1 MAVSEDTKAIIS
13 QLEQNAELMRSSN
26 EDTNREVHV
35 RLDKFA
41 DAFVSINANIRAQN
55 QMLQT
60 ADKGADERLERE
72 RADRD
77 FADLKREK
85 SASVSSKE
93 LVGQMKSGLKDVGGA
108 IVGTVGKVFK
118 GGLIGTIGT
127 LLKGGLG
134 AFVGYN
140 FMKGFLGPKY
150 DGMFESI
157 ESVLKQFAF
166 NDLPNTLKNMAD
178 NVSRI
183 ALNFEENMD
192 NVMGMFDDIMTAL
205 YAIGGF
211 FGIKRIVKMVGKS
224 RRGPGDTKYR
234 NKTQKTVRTNRQ
246 LKIAE
251 QDRLKLMQDAGANI
265 DKNAVDVDKNAVEVG
280 DMNQNQPDVDTNTRG
295 LKPLGNNMYTPPRAF
310 GSYEMGNFYT
320 NRKINE
326 KINGYT
332 GGNKNGNAQGR
343 NVKNGPGK
351 GHPGAFLTQAQ
362 MDESLKQMGQLK
374 WFNRF
379 VKGAGAVGFVWGAYE
394 MEKLYKLWISAPPGE
409 AGREFRKRLIID
421 GFGATIGGMLGG
433 AIGGLVGFFGGPFGI
448 LIGSII
454 GGVAGSMAG
463 GLVAGYVYDWAI
475 GKTITEKQS
484 MEMLNQEI
492 AKAEAQLTDFAPY
505 NPFEP
510 ENPFIGDYALGL
522 TKRIHSLKEARNNM
536 SAQHAMY
543 QSVRVANIAR
553 NNQRNMETAAYGT
566 GGRAMYEVMT
576 NGTSEQKSVLLNSLI
591 EVQRGQDKFFETIEE
606 YMRSTN
612 GSTVIHAPNNSSTIM
627 APVGGAVT
635 KNDVNV
641 LNTNSGSYTP
651 HSSFGL
657 PYSLN

>member
-13 QLEQNAELMRSSN
+13 QLEKNAELMRSSN
-26 EDTNREVHV
+26 EDSNREVHV

-93 LVGQMKSGLKDVGGA
+93 LVGQMKSGFKDAASGIGDM
-108 IVGTVGKVFK
+108 VGKVFK

-178 NVSRI
+178 NVTRI
-183 ALNFEENMD
+183 AINFEENMN

-211 FGIKRIVKMVGKS
+211 FGIKKIAKIVGKS

-234 NKTQKTVRTNRQ
+234 KKTQKTVKTNRQ
-246 LKIAE
+246 LRIDEA
-251 QDRLKLMQDAGANI
+251 DRLKLMQEAGANI
-265 DKNAVDVDKNAVEVG
+265 DKNAVDVDKNAVDVG
-280 DMNQNQPDVDTNTRG
+280 DMNQNQPKLETNTKG
-295 LKPLGNNMYTPPRAF
+295 VKPLGNMYTQPRSF
-310 GSYEMGNFYT
+310 GSYETNNFLQ
-320 NRKINE
+320 NKRINE
-326 KINGYT
+326 KINTYT
-332 GGNKNGNAQGR
+332 GDNKNGNAQGR

-374 WFNRF
+374 WFKRF
-379 VKGAGAVGFVWGAYE
+379 VKGAGAVGFIWGAYE

-409 AGREFRKRLIID
+409 AGREFRKQLIID

-492 AKAEAQLTDFAPY
+492 AKAEQQLTDASY
-505 NPFEP
+505 SPFGQP
-510 ENPFIGDYALGL
+510 VDAFQSAYAVGL
-522 TKRIHSLKEARNNM
+522 TKRIHSLKETRNNM

-612 GSTVIHAPNNSSTIM
+612 GSAIIHAPNNSSTIV

-641 LNTNSGSYTP
+641 LNTGSGSYTP

>member
-13 QLEQNAELMRSSN
+13 QLEKNAELMRSSN
-26 EDTNREVHV
+26 EDSNREVHV

-93 LVGQMKSGLKDVGGA
+93 LVGQMKSGFKDAASGIGDM
-108 IVGTVGKVFK
+108 VGKVFK

-178 NVSRI
+178 NVTRI
-183 ALNFEENMD
+183 AINFEENMK

-211 FGIKRIVKMVGKS
+211 FGIKKIAKIVGKS

-234 NKTQKTVRTNRQ
+234 KKTQKTVKTNRQ
-246 LKIAE
+246 LRIDEA
-251 QDRLKLMQDAGANI
+251 DRLKLMQEAGANI
-265 DKNAVDVDKNAVEVG
+265 DKNADIDKNVVDVG
-280 DMNQNQPDVDTNTRG
+280 DMNQNQPEVNTNTKG
-295 LKPLGNNMYTPPRAF
+295 AKPLGKNLNMYTQPRSF
-310 GSYEMGNFYT
+310 GSYETNNFLQNKRT
-320 NRKINE
+320 NQQIYDTSNE
-326 KINGYT
+326 GKGL
-332 GGNKNGNAQGR
+332 GR
-343 NVKNGPGK
+343 NNKNGPGK

-379 VKGAGAVGFVWGAYE
+379 VKGAGAVGFIWGAYE

-409 AGREFRKRLIID
+409 AGREFRKQLIID

-492 AKAEAQLTDFAPY
+492 AKAEQQLNDASY
-505 NPFEP
+505 NPFGQP
-510 ENPFIGDYALGL
+510 VDAFQSAYAVGL
-522 TKRIHSLKEARNNM
+522 TKRIHSLKETRNNM

-612 GSTVIHAPNNSSTIM
+612 GSAIIHAPNNSSTIV

-641 LNTNSGSYTP
+641 LNTGSGSYTP